1 MFWAPEPGQGG
12 DPLTRL
18 VSGQGSALEKAFC
31 LGLERHDQETG
42 CPFVGAEVRL
52 AEGSCEEG
60 TGLVRGH
67 PTDLL
72 AVEAVASA
80 PCSAVL
86 SLSAE
91 VAVSWL
97 AAAEAEI

>member
-1 MFWAPEPGQGG
+1 M
-12 DPLTRL
+12 
-18 VSGQGSALEKAFC
+18 
-31 LGLERHDQETG
+31 GLERHDLETG
-42 CPFVGAEVRL
+42 CPFGAKVRL
-52 AEGSCEEG
+52 AEGSYEEG

-72 AVEAVASA
+72 AVVVVASA

-97 AAAEAEI
+97 VAAEAVI